1 MADCNDNSCLLT
13 AVFAFINLKLCYSHL
28 INRELATY
36 YTYAQAYLPLVQ
48 YISNFLTDFISKVQ
62 FANRTGQ

>member
-13 AVFAFINLKLCYSHL
+13 AVFAFINSKLCYSYL
-28 INRELATY
+28 INRATY

-48 YISNFLTDFISKVQ
+48 HVSDYLTDFISKVQ